1 MPVRF
6 GANRT
11 LFRWHGMA
19 TALLRLSPP
28 IYVMT
33 PLGEAYAHVLIDY
46 GIDHNSVWLVAL
58 CETGSVVHCDS
69 SEVRFM
75 GNEMLNLPHPKP
87 FTGREVD
94 VEYGASDQSEQPV
107 H

>member
-1 MPVRF
+1 M
-6 GANRT
+6 T
-11 LFRWHGMA
+11 

-46 GIDHNSVWLVAL
+46 GIDHNTVWLAAN
-58 CETGSVVHCDS
+58 CETGSVAHFDS

-94 VEYGASDQSEQPV
+94 VEYGSSDQSEQPI